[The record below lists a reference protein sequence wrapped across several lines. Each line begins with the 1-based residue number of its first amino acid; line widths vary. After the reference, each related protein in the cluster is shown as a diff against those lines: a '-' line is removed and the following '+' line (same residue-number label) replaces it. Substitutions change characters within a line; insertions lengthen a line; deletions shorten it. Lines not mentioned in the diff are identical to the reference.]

1 MHYQHKQTVT
11 RLEMTLMTI
20 FANLAF
26 AVACHLAIACMADA
40 CVSSVWSQHRY
51 NGADGSHKMIDDQNN
66 MHEHS
71 PLWECR
77 GMQSYREC
85 P

>member
-11 RLEMTLMTI
+11 LK
-20 FANLAF
+20 NLALILADFAF
-26 AVACHLAIACMADA
+26 AVACHLAIACMAEA
-40 CVSSVWSQHRY
+40 CVSSVLSLHRDD
-51 NGADGSHKMIDDQNN
+51 GADESHKMIDDQNN